1 MSAPVSILI
10 PTWNEAHNIAGCL
23 ESAQFADERI
33 VVDSGS
39 RDGTRETAIS
49 SGARVVDFSWNGQFP
64 KKKNWALASVPWRNE
79 WVFVLDADERITPAL
94 ADEIGRL
101 VASPDADGYYVNRR
115 FWFLD
120 GWLGHCGYYP
130 SWNLRLFRHR
140 LGRYEQLPGAEDT
153 RSGDN
158 EVHEH
163 VVLSGRTGRLAHEME
178 HYAFPT
184 IEAWVEKHNR
194 YSNWEAA
201 LLNAGRGGAAAARA
215 AIDPALARKRA
226 LKHAARRLP
235 GRPTLRFLYH
245 YVLRAGFLD
254 GYRGFVFCRLMCF
267 YELLSS
273 AKAAELRRGGPPPAH
288 RHPGP

>member
-1 MSAPVSILI
+1 MPAPVSILI
-10 PTWNEAHNIAGCL
+10 PARNEAGNIAACL
-23 ESAQFADERI
+23 ESARFADERI

-39 RDGTRETAIS
+39 RDGTREAALGC
-49 SGARVVDFSWNGQFP
+49 GAQVVDFKWNGQFP
-64 KKKNWALASVPWRNE
+64 KKKNWALANVPWRNE
-79 WVFVLDADERITPAL
+79 WVFILDADERITPAL
-94 ADEIGRL
+94 AKEIGRV
-101 VASPDADGYYVNRR
+101 VASPDTDGYYVNRR
-115 FWFLD
+115 FWFLN
-120 GWLGHCGYYP
+120 GWLRHCGYYP

-140 LGRYEQLPGAEDT
+140 LGRYEQLSEVEETG
-153 RSGDN
+153 SGDN

-163 VVLSGRTGRLAHEME
+163 VILNGRSGRLREEME

-201 LLNAGRGGAAAARA
+201 LLNSSRGGPAAARA
-215 AIDPALARKRA
+215 NIDPALARKRW
-226 LKHAARRLP
+226 LKHLARRLP

-254 GYRGFVFCRLMCF
+254 GRRGFIFCRLMAF

-273 AKAAELRRGGPPPAH
+273 AKATELRRSGPPPT
-288 RHPGP
+288 P